1 MQTGNLPSYTFMQR
15 RRLKKIFLLPI
26 LTAFFSVASAQNQES
41 QLLVEQVKIL
51 GLRKTN
57 VQVVQRYLSFRAGDV
72 LTPELIEQ
80 NQQALQ
86 ATNFFKQ
93 VSFRAEPGSARGQV
107 IVVCEVSERQW
118 PTFEFAGGYSELDGW
133 YFSPLGVRFDNLLGS
148 GHFLGLRLIVG
159 DRVGGANLRFY
170 QPGIFN
176 RSVNFQLDA
185 DILGRQLI
193 HYFDQRPS
201 FQNVNSA
208 GLRFSASGAR
218 GLGKYL
224 TAGLQFSSAQPDSF
238 ATLAR
243 QDSTFF
249 VFPEIIAKNLDR
261 KKLNSAW
268 LRVQADTRDNALF
281 PTKGIWGALSF
292 EAVGGDTK
300 FQRTIFDGRVYQK
313 VGLGVLAWRVK
324 AGKTSEAT
332 PFYERFYLGGVNSLR
347 SFDERRLTPVGYG
360 TKLFLSNL
368 EYRLPLER
376 DKQGR
381 PRFTGVLFFDAG
393 RINGLKEIIGDDA
406 VKSLGFGVRVKV
418 PVLGLLR
425 MDFAYPEKHPDDFH
439 FYLTL
444 GHLF

>member
-1 MQTGNLPSYTFMQR
+1 M
-15 RRLKKIFLLPI
+15 
-26 LTAFFSVASAQNQES
+26 TAFLRKNFAYLLVSLAALAMQPAHAQEG
-41 QLLVEQVKIL
+41 QLIVEQVKIL

-57 VQVVQRYLSFRAGDV
+57 EQVVQRYLSFRAGDA

-80 NQQALQ
+80 NQQTLQ

-93 VSFRAEPGSARGQV
+93 VSFRAEPGSARGKV
-107 IVVCEVSERQW
+107 VVVCEVTERQW

-133 YFSPLGVRFDNLLGS
+133 YFSPLGVRFDNLLGT
-148 GHFLGLRLIVG
+148 GHFLGLRVLIG

-170 QPGIFN
+170 QPHIFN
-176 RSVNFQLDA
+176 RNINFQFDA

-193 HYFDQRPS
+193 HYFEQRPS
-201 FQNVNSA
+201 IQNFDQRQSIQNVNSA
-208 GLRFSASGAR
+208 GVRFSLSGSR

-224 TAGLQFSSAQPDSF
+224 SGGLQFSKTRPDTF
-238 ATLAR
+238 ATVANKKDTLY
-243 QDSTFF
+243 TF
-249 VFPEIIAKNLDR
+249 PNIIAKDLD
-261 KKLNSAW
+261 KKRLSSAW
-268 LRVQADTRDNALF
+268 LRLQADTRDNALF
-281 PTKGIWGALSF
+281 PTKGIWGALSL
-292 EAVGGDTK
+292 EAVGGDAK
-300 FQRTIFDGRVYQK
+300 FNRTIFDGRVYQK
-313 VGLGVLAWRVK
+313 LGIGVLAWRLK
-324 AGKTSEAT
+324 LGKISEAT

-368 EYRLPLER
+368 EYRIPLEW
-376 DKQGR
+376 DKQGK

-393 RINGLKEIIGDDA
+393 RINGLKEIIGEDI
-406 VKSLGFGVRVKV
+406 VRSLGFGVRVKV